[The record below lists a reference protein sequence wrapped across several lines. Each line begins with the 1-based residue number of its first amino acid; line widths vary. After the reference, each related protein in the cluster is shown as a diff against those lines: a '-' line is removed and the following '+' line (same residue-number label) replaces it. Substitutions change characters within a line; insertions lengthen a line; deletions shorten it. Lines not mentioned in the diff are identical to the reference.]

1 MKDKKAK
8 GVGRF
13 ADGVMLNIR
22 VTPAEKL
29 RLKNQAQLAGIPLSE
44 YVRRNFFGGKPL
56 VTHTDLKV
64 FMELRR
70 IGGLLKH
77 NFVLLRETGTPE
89 VTRANMDAA
98 FNDLQKLLG
107 KIGYLFHASQKN

>member
-8 GVGRF
+8 GSGRF
-13 ADGVMLNIR
+13 ADGVVLILR
-22 VTPAEKL
+22 VTPADKL
-29 RLKNQAQLAGIPLSE
+29 RLENQAQLAGISKSE

-56 VTHTDLKV
+56 VAHTDLKV

-89 VTRANMDAA
+89 TPRANMDKA
-98 FNDLQKLLG
+98 FEDLQRLLE
-107 KIGYLFHASQKN
+107 KIGYLFHDS